1 MAMATHTLYDEKYS
15 LNKVTQQQNENDN
28 DFLARKTINDGKN
41 EDSFINSLSNENVLK
56 IIILS
61 TIFPLHN
68 LDIVNE
74 KKRNRTGFLAYDIEY
89 GIHENLTVGKMIQ
102 ALPGHTLADLF
113 NSNPLCMYTEDA
125 GDYFGTFIG
134 FIEEADKNFDT
145 QATIQ
150 KIINGKQL
158 SNEKLG
164 VRTLYRFHAPKSEII
179 KKGIIRDK
187 FKDRL
192 YEARVPI
199 EWHSPDFYL
208 IPNLTVMEQ
217 QLIDGTATDP
227 SSFHNITKFAEL
239 AKKKTQGDKMNWG
252 EFNDNFTFYKNIL
265 QSLRKFGKSYD
276 SVAKRQHTL
285 TPILQSLNDG
295 TTTSKGK
302 INNHYCVLCRKE
314 IGVNGDADHLLALA
328 PQETFLINDQV
339 LSYMYICADCNRHFK
354 SNKTFCIDRNLW
366 SKLHQ
371 KIGVNPNDQG
381 FFYPKGEASI
391 ANLTFTAR
399 EAFAFGASPNNRTQ
413 GAQKQEITDLHI
425 NIFFCLR
432 FIELYDIIIS
442 NRYDFEKIHDDL
454 KVNTVD
460 YNIITTAHITNAS
473 GTFRGIGYKLY
484 TALVST
490 TKNLGSR
497 LELLRALTG
506 RTAAVRKQEEEKDK
520 RDIVLYSQTTEAVK
534 KLVKETVEAINL
546 RPDDIIPGEDI
557 QKQFNPETINDFL
570 SWDIDRYIKGEIND
584 AKKYHEAS
592 KQAAAQMLSSKIY
605 ISTMNLATASEYSI
619 LRNFLQD
626 GVELKSLAISILFI
640 NERISKMERGAR
652 RIEVK
657 RKIADAHGL
666 LKARL
671 HQLLEKRNEK
681 LMGELDIPPSPRLPE
696 DPNHS
701 GGNSSTHGGR
711 GKLIKYKKKQRK
723 NKKTNKRRK
732 KKRTRRKK

>member
-1 MAMATHTLYDEKYS
+1 MAMPTHTLYDGIYS
-15 LNKVTQQQNENDN
+15 LKKVIQQQNESDQ
-28 DFLARKTINDGKN
+28 DFLARKQINDGEN

-61 TIFPLHN
+61 TFFPLHN

-74 KKRNRTGFLAYDIEY
+74 KKMNRTGFLAYDIEY
-89 GIHENLTVGKMIQ
+89 GIHENFTVGKMIQ
-102 ALPGHTLADLF
+102 TLPGVTLAALF

-125 GDYFGTFIG
+125 GDYFGTYIG
-134 FIEEADKNFDT
+134 FIEEVNKNLNT
-145 QATIQ
+145 QNTIQ
-150 KIINGKQL
+150 KIMNQKKL
-158 SNEKLG
+158 TNEKLG
-164 VRTLYRFHAPKSEII
+164 VHTLYQFHAPKSEII

-187 FKDRL
+187 FIDGVSQVHVL
-192 YEARVPI
+192 I
-199 EWHSPDFYL
+199 EWNSPDFYL

-217 QLIDGTATDP
+217 QFAIGAPPDP
-227 SSFHNITKFAEL
+227 SSFHNYATTFAEL
-239 AKKKTQGDKMNWG
+239 AKKKTQGDKMNWS

-285 TPILQSLNDG
+285 TPILQSLHDG
-295 TTTSKGK
+295 TMTPKGK

-314 IGVNGDADHLLALA
+314 IGVKGDADHLLALA

-354 SNKTFCIDRNLW
+354 SNKTFCIDRDLW

-371 KIGVNPNDQG
+371 KIGVNPNVPG
-381 FFYPKGEASI
+381 YFYPKDEASI
-391 ANLTFTAR
+391 ANLTFTAQ
-399 EAFAFGASPNNRTQ
+399 EAFAFGASSNNHTQ
-413 GAQKQEITDLHI
+413 GPQKQEITDLHI

-442 NRYDFEKIHDDL
+442 NRLDFEKIHENL
-454 KVNTVD
+454 KVNTNN
-460 YNIITTAHITNAS
+460 YNDVKINHIANAS
-473 GTFRGIGYKLY
+473 GTFRGIGHKLY

-506 RTAAVRKQEEEKDK
+506 KTAVERKQDEEKDK
-520 RDIVLYSQTTEAVK
+520 IQEIVYYSQTTEAVK
-534 KLVKETVEAINL
+534 KLVKQTIDLIQA

-557 QKQFNPETINDFL
+557 QKQFSPENINDFL
-570 SWDIDRYIKGEIND
+570 SWDIDRYIKGQISD
-584 AKKYHEAS
+584 AKAYHDAS
-592 KQAAAQMLSSKIY
+592 KKVSEQMREQGRY
-605 ISTMNLATASEYSI
+605 VSTMNLASTTEYPI
-619 LRNFLQD
+619 LTNFLQD

-640 NERISKMERGAR
+640 NEKISKLSNGDLKR
-652 RIEVK
+652 EVK
-657 RKIADAHGL
+657 SKIAAAHGI
-666 LKARL
+666 LKTRL
-671 HQLLEKRNEK
+671 QQLLVKRNKK
-681 LMGELDIPPSPRLPE
+681 LMGELEIPPSPRY
-696 DPNHS
+696 DHR
-701 GGNSSTHGGR
+701 GNSSTHGGR